1 MLPELNLAVDGLTSS
16 REQKSGELALGTH
29 DMLADNDA
37 VAAPV
42 TEIAAMEP
50 NQLEVYGWESSW
62 WQKVRG
68 YIGI

>member
-1 MLPELNLAVDGLTSS
+1 
-16 REQKSGELALGTH
+16 
-29 DMLADNDA
+29 MLADNDA

-42 TEIAAMEP
+42 TEVAVMEP